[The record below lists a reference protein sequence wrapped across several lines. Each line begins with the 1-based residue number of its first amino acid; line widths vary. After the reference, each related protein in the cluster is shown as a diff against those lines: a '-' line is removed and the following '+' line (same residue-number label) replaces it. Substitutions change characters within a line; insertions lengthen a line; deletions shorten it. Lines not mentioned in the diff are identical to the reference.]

1 MTDVIQFDLFKDI
14 RMTEQDTLA
23 LDAKYE
29 ALSEILFDA
38 YLQSAEGKGKVRH
51 ANDDYWEDQPICQI
65 GRLVGPGFNAGQAI
79 KKLTEALGMAQRG
92 ELDAARNEVLG
103 AIVYAASVVELI
115 DEVRRESYANTADA
129 LGYKGC
135 PEDVCGC

>member
-1 MTDVIQFDLFKDI
+1 MNNAVQFDLFPVEPTTFD
-14 RMTEQDTLA
+14 E
-23 LDAKYE
+23 KYE
-29 ALSEILFDA
+29 TLSAILYFA

-115 DEVRRESYANTADA
+115 DEVRRESCASTADA

>member
-1 MTDVIQFDLFKDI
+1 MNNAVQFDLFPVGPTPFD
-14 RMTEQDTLA
+14 E
-23 LDAKYE
+23 KYE
-29 ALSEILFDA
+29 TLSAILFDA

-115 DEVRRESYANTADA
+115 DEVRRESYANTDDA
-129 LGYKGC
+129 LGYAGC